1 MNAEF
6 KMLDLIKGYIEVVA
20 RFRVTGIH
28 ETPWLSEISLERR
41 KTPSRATLTRID
53 TFVQT

>member
-28 ETPWLSEISLERR
+28 ETPWLSETASKGGKHL
-41 KTPSRATLTRID
+41 PAPPLLA
-53 TFVQT
+53 